1 MGLDVITV
9 IPLIP
14 RRRSMSLEGRR
25 YRYGREQCTALSS
38 QIQNLKAQYRIFQV
52 SGSQSNLR
60 R

>member
-1 MGLDVITV
+1 VITV